1 MKKQLIKY
9 GFKEIENSNLLQNDN
24 LLIYF
29 TKADIQ
35 NRTFNIEEFN
45 IKNVFIL
52 VEIKKN
58 DKYIMFEKNIK
69 NFNLKR
75 NRKEITTWKY
85 KFDIIPAIN
94 EEDNSMAIIRNI
106 FEETDYE
113 VILDKESVFCIL
125 TDYLRTSIG
134 G

>member
-1 MKKQLIKY
+1 MKNELIKY
-9 GFKEIENSNLLQNDN
+9 GFKEIENSNLLQKDN

-45 IKNVFIL
+45 INVFIL
-52 VEIKKN
+52 VEIEKN
-58 DKYIMFEKNIK
+58 DKYILIEKNII
-69 NFNLKR
+69 NLNLKR
-75 NRKEITTWKY
+75 NRKEFPTWKY

-106 FEETDYE
+106 LEETDYE